1 MPAWLRVVFF
11 TALGLA
17 GLSLFVL
24 AATSSDSKLFERW
37 FPVLLIINQAIAAAL
52 FVVVS
57 AMAFRLIQNV
67 RNRVFGAKMTAR
79 LALTVAGMDLI
90 PCALIYFV
98 SSVFISRSIDSWF
111 DVRVEKALD
120 SGVTITR
127 GILTEQQQQI
137 EVQAQHMAS
146 LLTNTP
152 VSMILPEL
160 LKQLENRPN
169 QEALV
174 FLSNGTAVAAAGS
187 RINVLMPD
195 MPTAAQLQTVKN
207 TGIYSVI
214 DGDAFENYDAL
225 REGKLSIRVIVPITN
240 DPSQGLPQST
250 LGLTGAANASNAAAL
265 NRQQLYLQLIQPV
278 AADTAK
284 NAAMLVAGYR
294 DYQTLILS
302 RQSLQSIYASTL
314 LLVLLLGA
322 LGALASALS
331 FARRTVSPVQQL
343 EQGTRRLADG
353 NFQPI
358 REFPGSNE
366 INVLTQSFNQMIREV
381 SASRRA
387 IDEQRRRAE
396 QVQAYLERVLANI
409 SSGVVVLD
417 RSEQIVTANV
427 AARAI
432 LGEEVCRRGKP
443 FSSVNADL
451 AQAVRNCQLSLSL
464 GPDATTANL
473 EYDLARPTGDIPLF
487 LKLSK
492 MPLGNELFGLV
503 IVFDDVTKL
512 IEAQRATAWG
522 EVARRLAHE
531 IKNPLTP
538 IQLAAERLE
547 LRLGPKLSND
557 DALILHR
564 AISTI
569 STQVDALK
577 QMVNDFREYAKL
589 PQAKLSALDLNNFL
603 SEIAQLYQEAGTS
616 IKLDFEKNIPLIE
629 GDPAQLRQVLH
640 NLIKNSIDAAEG
652 EDPGIVIQT
661 RHIVTDSGMNAV
673 QLHLH
678 DNGVGFSENILNR
691 AFEPYITTKPTGT
704 GLGLPMVKKILDEHR
719 AVIRLSNRTDS
730 SGSLVY
736 GAQVDILFEHLA
748 AVGRK
753 DHSSQISNYDEQ
765 HRASEK

>member
-79 LALTVAGMDLI
+79 LALTVAGMVLI

-284 NAAMLVAGYR
+284 K
-294 DYQTLILS
+294 
-302 RQSLQSIYASTL
+302 
-314 LLVLLLGA
+314 
-322 LGALASALS
+322 
-331 FARRTVSPVQQL
+331 RRHAC
-343 EQGTRRLADG
+343 G
-353 NFQPI
+353 
-358 REFPGSNE
+358 
-366 INVLTQSFNQMIREV
+366 
-381 SASRRA
+381 
-387 IDEQRRRAE
+387 
-396 QVQAYLERVLANI
+396 
-409 SSGVVVLD
+409 
-417 RSEQIVTANV
+417 
-427 AARAI
+427 
-432 LGEEVCRRGKP
+432 
-443 FSSVNADL
+443 
-451 AQAVRNCQLSLSL
+451 
-464 GPDATTANL
+464 
-473 EYDLARPTGDIPLF
+473 
-487 LKLSK
+487 
-492 MPLGNELFGLV
+492 
-503 IVFDDVTKL
+503 
-512 IEAQRATAWG
+512 W
-522 EVARRLAHE
+522 
-531 IKNPLTP
+531 
-538 IQLAAERLE
+538 
-547 LRLGPKLSND
+547 
-557 DALILHR
+557 
-564 AISTI
+564 
-569 STQVDALK
+569 
-577 QMVNDFREYAKL
+577 L
-589 PQAKLSALDLNNFL
+589 P
-603 SEIAQLYQEAGTS
+603 
-616 IKLDFEKNIPLIE
+616 
-629 GDPAQLRQVLH
+629 
-640 NLIKNSIDAAEG
+640 
-652 EDPGIVIQT
+652 
-661 RHIVTDSGMNAV
+661 
-673 QLHLH
+673 
-678 DNGVGFSENILNR
+678 
-691 AFEPYITTKPTGT
+691 
-704 GLGLPMVKKILDEHR
+704 
-719 AVIRLSNRTDS
+719 
-730 SGSLVY
+730 
-736 GAQVDILFEHLA
+736 
-748 AVGRK
+748 
-753 DHSSQISNYDEQ
+753 
-765 HRASEK
+765 

>member
-79 LALTVAGMDLI
+79 LALTVAGMVLI

-265 NRQQLYLQLIQPV
+265 NRQQLYLQLPPV
-278 AADTAK
+278 PADTAK

-358 REFPGSNE
+358 REFPGMKSMC
-366 INVLTQSFNQMIREV
+366 L
-381 SASRRA
+381 
-387 IDEQRRRAE
+387 
-396 QVQAYLERVLANI
+396 L
-409 SSGVVVLD
+409 
-417 RSEQIVTANV
+417 
-427 AARAI
+427 
-432 LGEEVCRRGKP
+432 
-443 FSSVNADL
+443 
-451 AQAVRNCQLSLSL
+451 
-464 GPDATTANL
+464 
-473 EYDLARPTGDIPLF
+473 
-487 LKLSK
+487 
-492 MPLGNELFGLV
+492 
-503 IVFDDVTKL
+503 
-512 IEAQRATAWG
+512 
-522 EVARRLAHE
+522 
-531 IKNPLTP
+531 NPLT
-538 IQLAAERLE
+538 R
-547 LRLGPKLSND
+547 
-557 DALILHR
+557 
-564 AISTI
+564 
-569 STQVDALK
+569 
-577 QMVNDFREYAKL
+577 
-589 PQAKLSALDLNNFL
+589 
-603 SEIAQLYQEAGTS
+603 
-616 IKLDFEKNIPLIE
+616 
-629 GDPAQLRQVLH
+629 
-640 NLIKNSIDAAEG
+640 
-652 EDPGIVIQT
+652 
-661 RHIVTDSGMNAV
+661 
-673 QLHLH
+673 
-678 DNGVGFSENILNR
+678 
-691 AFEPYITTKPTGT
+691 
-704 GLGLPMVKKILDEHR
+704 
-719 AVIRLSNRTDS
+719 
-730 SGSLVY
+730 
-736 GAQVDILFEHLA
+736 
-748 AVGRK
+748 
-753 DHSSQISNYDEQ
+753 
-765 HRASEK
+765 